1 VVEDFAVEAMDAA
14 TATWFYDLCA
24 LLGVTGAL
32 SPAQDTAPDPLATW
46 VAEHQQHHGEEPLH
60 TGASMRS
67 ALAARLAMVATE
79 RVPYLYRTIVRRS
92 DDRALAAAFLATEEQ
107 RIASGHLQPIGLR
120 MVARSQSG
128 PSIADAA
135 PIIRLAHA
143 GDVPAILAIY
153 APLVRDTTIS
163 FEYEPP
169 TTAEM
174 EQRLQTIQ
182 RDHPWLVC
190 ERDGQVAGYAY
201 ASAFRSRAAYR
212 WTAEVTVYIHADH
225 GRRGLAQTLYR
236 ALFERL
242 RAQGYRT
249 AVAVITLP
257 NPGSVALHERLG
269 FQPVGIFQNAGFKHG
284 QWLDTGWWQL
294 DLGGDAAPSLPHPPD
309 HTP

>member
-1 VVEDFAVEAMDAA
+1 M
-14 TATWFYDLCA
+14 
-24 LLGVTGAL
+24 
-32 SPAQDTAPDPLATW
+32 S
-46 VAEHQQHHGEEPLH
+46 EPSS
-60 TGASMRS
+60 AS
-67 ALAARLAMVATE
+67 T
-79 RVPYLYRTIVRRS
+79 
-92 DDRALAAAFLATEEQ
+92 
-107 RIASGHLQPIGLR
+107 
-120 MVARSQSG
+120 
-128 PSIADAA
+128 A
-135 PIIRLAHA
+135 PIIRSAHA
-143 GDVPAILAIY
+143 GDVPAMLAIY

-169 TTAEM
+169 TPAEM

-182 RDHPWLVC
+182 RAHPWLVC

-236 ALFERL
+236 ALFARL

-294 DLGGDAAPSLPHPPD
+294 DLGGDAAPSLPRPPD
-309 HTP
+309 HAP